1 MNKMGNREI
10 NAIRNNLNILEELR
24 KELNDTIYNG
34 YEIGAVQERIKQIRN
49 DIKDIASGKLLPVS

>member
-24 KELNDTIYNG
+24 KELNNTIHNG
-34 YEIGAVQERIKQIRN
+34 YEIGTVQERIKQVRN
-49 DIKDIASGKLLPVS
+49 DIKDIASGKLLPVY

>member
-1 MNKMGNREI
+1 MGNREI

>member
-49 DIKDIASGKLLPVS
+49 DIKDIASGKLLPVY